1 MAEIREKIKKLLA
14 LATSPNEN
22 EARDALHKAKELM
35 AKNKLSEQDF
45 EEKDLTL
52 RHVTCNEVK
61 WTTDSGNIW
70 MVDLCKIL
78 CENYCCTCG
87 WQIPRGSRTH
97 ILVITGIGDDA
108 QVCKSVIEYAVGFVL
123 GQVKVMQ
130 RRYFQGDQRSIA
142 KSYADGFVKGL
153 EMAFEEQKEQH
164 QEWGLVVVKPQE
176 VQDYEKSMGSKSV
189 KTKQSSFDPLAYLR
203 GQMDGK
209 NFNARKVLEA

>member
-1 MAEIREKIKKLLA
+1 M
-14 LATSPNEN
+14 
-22 EARDALHKAKELM
+22 
-35 AKNKLSEQDF
+35 
-45 EEKDLTL
+45 
-52 RHVTCNEVK
+52 
-61 WTTDSGNIW
+61 
-70 MVDLCKIL
+70 
-78 CENYCCTCG
+78 
-87 WQIPRGSRTH
+87 
-97 ILVITGIGDDA
+97 
-108 QVCKSVIEYAVGFVL
+108 IEYAVGFVL